1 MNRTQK
7 GALVN
12 LAGAMMCISVTIFLL
27 IEIAVLKRL
36 PESFFEKFWVF
47 IAACVLSPILIIFYR
62 KKQSP
67 TEVDSDERDDLI
79 KKRAVLVSF
88 VSVWILLYVSITGCE
103 ACVDAPWSMYTSF
116 LVPFFVLSST
126 LVIGNSSLMLSIFTI
141 EKIFHQIKNILPY
154 HY

>member
-36 PESFFEKFWVF
+36 PESFLEKFWVF

-88 VSVWILLYVSITGCE
+88 VSVWILLYAASIIPRFIVGLDGSIPVWLLPIINMGVLLTIM
-103 ACVDAPWSMYTSF
+103 VVYSMA
-116 LVPFFVLSST
+116 
-126 LVIGNSSLMLSIFTI
+126 
-141 EKIFHQIKNILPY
+141 ILLQY
-154 HY
+154 GRTNRGDKHE